1 MFATVGAIVCE
12 IKMSLN
18 MVSDILL
25 PRGNLPTLETLETTI
40 RPHTE
45 LIYLLLKLC

>member
-1 MFATVGAIVCE
+1 MFATVGALVCE

-18 MVSDILL
+18 MVSDIQL